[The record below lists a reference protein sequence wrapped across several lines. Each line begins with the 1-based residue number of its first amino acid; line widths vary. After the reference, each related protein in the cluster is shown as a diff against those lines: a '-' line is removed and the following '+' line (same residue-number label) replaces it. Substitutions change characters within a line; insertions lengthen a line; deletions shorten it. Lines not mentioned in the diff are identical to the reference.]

1 MEKYCNGKSHAG
13 RPSNRATI
21 ADLSADD
28 PDNGVPAAGHI
39 TAP

>member
-1 MEKYCNGKSHAG
+1 MLMVFLS
-13 RPSNRATI
+13 SI